1 MSRFGAPTICAR
13 PKRPSA
19 HRLSSL
25 SKPVIT
31 VASNWPFLLCATIE
45 QPSLHRMQA
54 EGVSASALPCQRAN
68 RSVSVPVG
76 QMSMQAPQNT
86 QPENTWLLS
95 KAVPMRAHLPRLMM
109 LIAGWPWIFSQIR
122 QQRPQRMHR
131 L

>member
-1 MSRFGAPTICAR
+1 M
-13 PKRPSA
+13 
-19 HRLSSL
+19 
-25 SKPVIT
+25 
-31 VASNWPFLLCATIE
+31 ASNWPFLLCATIE

-54 EGVSASALPCQRAN
+54 EGVSVSGLPCQRAN
-68 RSVSVPVG
+68 RSVRVPVG